1 MYSRA
6 VKNVVMMAK
15 TATFVEEAHI
25 SIKRMDR
32 VYVEI
37 AVLLETVKIVMLM
50 GANHVKIATHVSLES
65 VIEFHSATDNNF
77 QICCFNSCNALIF
90 KKK

>member
-1 MYSRA
+1 MG
-6 VKNVVMMAK
+6 
-15 TATFVEEAHI
+15 
-25 SIKRMDR
+25 
-32 VYVEI
+32 I

-77 QICCFNSCNALIF
+77 QISCFNSCNALIF
-90 KKK
+90 